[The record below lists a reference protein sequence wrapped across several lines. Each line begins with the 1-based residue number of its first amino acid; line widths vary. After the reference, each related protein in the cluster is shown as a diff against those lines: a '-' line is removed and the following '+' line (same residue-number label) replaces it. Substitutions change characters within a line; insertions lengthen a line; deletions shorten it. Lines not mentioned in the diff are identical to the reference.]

1 MNRQIINNTILII
14 VVVFISVIF
23 MTMIRNFLMV
33 ILLAGIFS
41 AMAQPLFRFFNKLFK
56 NKKNLTSF
64 VTLVFI
70 FLIILLP
77 LLGLAG
83 IVADQAIRISQS
95 VRPWIEQQLN
105 QPSPF
110 DKIFQSLPYAE
121 TINQYRDV
129 IIQRGGELI
138 GKLSN
143 LFFNSLS
150 QATVSTFKFVF
161 LFFIFLYTMFF
172 FLKEGDRILNKILY
186 YLPLT
191 DQDEQRML
199 DKFTSVTRATIK
211 GTLVIG
217 IIQGSLAG
225 VAFWVVGIDSALFW
239 GTLMTVLS
247 IIPAVGSALV
257 WLPAAIILAA
267 SGEYF
272 KAVGLAAFCGL
283 LVGSVDNI
291 LRPRLVGRDTKMHE
305 LLILFSTLGGI
316 TFFGVIGF
324 IVGPIIAALFVT
336 VWDIYGETFKDYLP
350 TVNSDAEEASA
361 TANPQADNQNNP

>member
-1 MNRQIINNTILII
+1 MNRQLINNTILIA
-14 VVVFISVIF
+14 VVILISVLFI
-23 MTMIRNFLMV
+23 TMIRQFLMV

-41 AMAQPLFRFFNKLFK
+41 AMAQPLFKFFKSLFK
-56 NKKNLTSF
+56 GRKNISSF
-64 VTLVFI
+64 VTLLFI
-70 FLIILLP
+70 FLIILVP
-77 LLGLAG
+77 LMGLAG

-95 VRPWIEQQLN
+95 VKPWIEQQLS
-105 QPSPF
+105 QPSTF
-110 DKIFQSLPYAE
+110 DKMFQALPYAE
-121 TINQYRDV
+121 TIDQYRDI

-150 QATVSTFKFVF
+150 QATLSTFKFVF

-172 FLKEGDRILNKILY
+172 FLKEGDVILNKIMY

-191 DQDEQRML
+191 ERDEKSKLNQ
-199 DKFTSVTRATIK
+199 FTSVTRATIK

-225 VAFWVVGIDSALFW
+225 LAFWAVGIDSALFW

-257 WLPAAIILAA
+257 WLPAAIILIA
-267 SGEYF
+267 SGEWI
-272 KAVGLAAFCGL
+272 KGVALAAFCGL
-283 LVGSVDNI
+283 LVGSVDNV
-291 LRPRLVGRDTKMHE
+291 LRPRLVGKDTKMHE

-316 TFFGVIGF
+316 TLFGVIGF
-324 IVGPIIAALFVT
+324 ILGPIVAALFVT
-336 VWDIYGETFKDYLP
+336 VWDIYGETFKAYLP
-350 TVNSDAEEASA
+350 AVNNDSE
-361 TANPQADNQNNP
+361 